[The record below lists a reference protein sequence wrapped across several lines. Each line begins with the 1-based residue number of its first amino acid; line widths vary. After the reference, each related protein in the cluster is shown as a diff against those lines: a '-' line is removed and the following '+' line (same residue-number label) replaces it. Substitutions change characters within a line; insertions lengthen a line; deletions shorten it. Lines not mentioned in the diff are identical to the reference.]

1 MAKLTL
7 LTPEEAKARDEKP
20 KKPRQGRQRSPERL
34 RMLEEY
40 RQALQGAAPGYGGD
54 VILAEGEQKRVV
66 RLLINE
72 AAESLGLALSYRPR
86 RDANLM
92 RFDVISQEEKAARP
106 KRGGRPRKQVD
117 EEEDIGV

>member
-7 LTPEEAKARDEKP
+7 LTPEEVTAREEKP
-20 KKPRQGRQRSPERL
+20 KKPRIGRQRSPERL

-40 RQALQGAAPGYGGD
+40 RLALQGAQPGYSGD
-54 VILAEGEQKRVV
+54 VVLAEGENKRVV

-92 RFDVISQEEKAARP
+92 RFDVITHEEKAARP